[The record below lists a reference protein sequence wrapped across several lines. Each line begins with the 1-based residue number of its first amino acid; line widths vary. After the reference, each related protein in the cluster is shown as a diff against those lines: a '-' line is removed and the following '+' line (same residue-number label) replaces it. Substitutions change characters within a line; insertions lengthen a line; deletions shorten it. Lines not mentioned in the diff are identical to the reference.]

1 MHTLLLYRKNAKKG
15 IFSGPLWNFSLCYA
29 SVLKGGI
36 TIMKKMIA
44 LFAGVVLTASMLAFP
59 VSAAQEISVE
69 FNGELVQLDQ
79 TPVMEK
85 GRVLV
90 PFKFFADTFGA
101 TTSWDAETK
110 TVTCTYG
117 GRCV

>member
-69 FNGELVQLDQ
+69 FNG
-79 TPVMEK
+79 
-85 GRVLV
+85 
-90 PFKFFADTFGA
+90 
-101 TTSWDAETK
+101 
-110 TVTCTYG
+110 
-117 GRCV
+117 

>member
-1 MHTLLLYRKNAKKG
+1 MQEWFLLLQC
-15 IFSGPLWNFSLCYA
+15 W
-29 SVLKGGI
+29 
-36 TIMKKMIA
+36 
-44 LFAGVVLTASMLAFP
+44 LFLL
-59 VSAAQEISVE
+59 SAAQEISVE

-117 GRCV
+117 ETTISMTAHSQVMKLDGKNIAVEVPVDIINSKVMVPIRVIATSFGAT

>member
-1 MHTLLLYRKNAKKG
+1 
-15 IFSGPLWNFSLCYA
+15 
-29 SVLKGGI
+29 
-36 TIMKKMIA
+36 MKKMIA

-90 PFKFFADTFGA
+90 PFKFFAEHI
-101 TTSWDAETK
+101 W
-110 TVTCTYG
+110 CNN
-117 GRCV
+117 